1 MCDEQCAARRCEHRR
16 PSSDAAPDL
25 QVEVNAP
32 GTAKITLRLPANSC
46 SVVSASVLAGQ
57 ASVLRMVSSKF
68 LGRDSPAVSG
78 MGEDLSLVLVFVG
91 EEWRELP
98 VSSPVCSVPRR
109 LRPPVPRDEG

>member
-1 MCDEQCAARRCEHRR
+1 VRACAVCDEQCAARRCSH

-78 MGEDLSLVLVFVG
+78 MAEEVCLLFVG
-91 EEWRELP
+91 RGARTPGVLR
-98 VSSPVCSVPRR
+98 RR

>member
-1 MCDEQCAARRCEHRR
+1 VCDEQCAARRCSH

-78 MGEDLSLVLVFVG
+78 MAEEVSLLGLVFVG